1 MDTLLLKQ
9 QAWQAIERHEA
20 DVRALALRLWEHP
33 EVGYQEVQASA
44 WLAEYLAAHG
54 FAVSKPFGGLP
65 TAFNAC
71 CAHGAG
77 PTVAILAEYDAL
89 PEIGHGCGHNL
100 LGAAS
105 VAAGLGVAAVIE
117 QTGGR
122 ICVMGT
128 PAEEFANQ
136 EEGKTR
142 MLKAGA
148 FEGIDVAIGLHPDS
162 QPSAVVGS
170 DNGFIGFELVFH
182 GRRAHAA
189 SDPWNGANALDALL
203 LTFANINALRQHV
216 HPDVRIHGVI
226 TDGGVVPNIIP
237 ERAAGRF
244 MVRASQPARLEDVYA
259 RVQDCARGAATA
271 TGTTVDIIH
280 VTTVYNTRFNATLN
294 RLVAANFALVGEPL
308 APQPRTIGG
317 STDFGNVSQVIPS
330 TWFTIKTHP
339 EGIAWHS
346 TTSADGSRDEVALR
360 AMIMGARILCGA
372 IIDVLADP
380 AVLAQVRA
388 DFTREQ
394 KNNA

>member
-1 MDTLLLKQ
+1 MDTIQLKQ
-9 QAWQAIERHEA
+9 RAWQAIEQHEA
-20 DVRALALRLWEHP
+20 AVRALALRIWEHP
-33 EVGYQEVQASA
+33 EVGYQEAQASA
-44 WLAEYLAAHG
+44 WLAELLADRG
-54 FAVSKPFGGLP
+54 FTVTMPFGGLP

-71 CAHGAG
+71 RAHGSG
-77 PTVAILAEYDAL
+77 PSVAILAEYDAL

-105 VAAGLGVAAVIE
+105 AAAGLGVAAVIE
-117 QTGGR
+117 QVGGR

-136 EEGKTR
+136 EEGKTKL
-142 MLKAGA
+142 LKAGA

-162 QPSAVVGS
+162 SRTALLSG

-189 SDPWNGANALDALL
+189 ADPWNGANALDGLL

-216 HPDVRIHGVI
+216 QPDVRMHGVI

-244 MVRASQPARLEDVYA
+244 MVRASEPKRLEAVYA
-259 RVQDCARGAATA
+259 RVQDCARAAATA

-280 VTTVYNTRFNATLN
+280 VTTVYNTRVNATLN
-294 RLVAANFALVGEPL
+294 RLLADNARLVGEPL
-308 APQPRTIGG
+308 DEKPRVNGG
-317 STDFGNVSQVIPS
+317 STDFGNVSQVVPS

-346 TTSADGSRDEVALR
+346 ADSAAASRDEMALR
-360 AMIMGARILCGA
+360 GMMTGARIMCGA
-372 IIDVLADP
+372 IIDVMAG
-380 AVLAQVRA
+380 AGVLAQVRA
-388 DFTREQ
+388 DFARQ
-394 KNNA
+394 GK